1 MVHNADIDGRGSRFD
16 GSRTKTTIEVEC
28 LGCEGMTRDTQ
39 DEGTSRDETERR
51 STSFED
57 IEHETAL
64 LDDIDDENTL
74 LRGTEPV
81 ESELGTSRRTFL
93 KATGA
98 ATATAAVG
106 AGATGSAA
114 AEGWGI
120 DIEDTIK
127 GMSLEQKVAQMT
139 QVAVGTFD
147 PESDEIPDRF
157 GVDTLGE
164 YFADL
169 EIGSILSGGAQPPS
183 FDPEEVVTGINSL
196 QEYNLDH
203 NDIPFLWG
211 VDAVH
216 GNGLLDG
223 ATVFPQRINMGA
235 TRNPELLER
244 AASHT
249 ADSAAAMGA
258 HWTFAPTNELMRD
271 PRWGRF
277 FEGISEDPL
286 LQGEITKARGR
297 GFESND
303 RLCSTEKHF
312 AGYSIS
318 DNGNDRAH
326 ARTSMRDLRTN
337 LLPPHRMALE
347 AEPKT
352 VMVNSGAVNGKPA
365 HASSWLLRTLLRRRY
380 GFDGVVLS
388 DYNDL
393 NRLIVN
399 HDYVADFRAA
409 VREAI
414 NAGVDVC
421 MIGNGAS
428 SQGPVTFI
436 ETLVSLVEDDEVSEE
451 RIDESV
457 RRVLELKGQLGLF
470 EEPTVDESR
479 IDDVLGGAQDV
490 SEQLAKESMVLLK
503 NAPST
508 EGPTNTQYSR
518 RRDDAQ
524 TPNNDPPQDE
534 TTNPVLPLGGDE
546 DVLLTGPGYDPELD
560 IENRFL
566 MQYGG
571 WTLGWQGIQSGAPTE
586 DGPRP
591 RGQNIAE
598 AMQDALDG
606 ELMQVRTNHR
616 AVPFEDAERFGD
628 DPTPNG
634 DFGFTDQQESAVRE
648 KAADADAVVVVVG
661 EGTHNEGFGDR
672 DRLAL
677 PSAQQDIVAAVADEA
692 PETPVVGVV
701 LAGSP
706 RGTTKTFDML
716 DAVLFAG
723 QPGSDGGR
731 AVAETLLGDYNPAGK
746 LAFNWP
752 RNVGKVVNH
761 YNQYP
766 PLDDQNPLFAFGH
779 GLSYTAFEYSDL
791 SVSPSSVSDPA
802 ETSTVT
808 VSVDVENTGDRHGGH
823 IVEVYNTQSYGSV
836 LQPNRRL
843 MGYERVAL
851 DGGESTTVEIEADL
865 SSLAVVPGEV
875 PGLQGKAI
883 EAGEYELSI
892 NDQTTLQPS
901 DDELTTTLMVENT
914 ATVTDEIPLP
924 DR

>member
-1 MVHNADIDGRGSRFD
+1 M
-16 GSRTKTTIEVEC
+16 TK
-28 LGCEGMTRDTQ
+28 DTGAE
-39 DEGTSRDETERR
+39 DTDREDTEHENRR
-51 STSFED
+51 FED
-57 IEHETAL
+57 IEYETAL
-64 LDDIDDENTL
+64 LDGIENENTL
-74 LRGTEPV
+74 LQDTEN
-81 ESELGTSRRTFL
+81 ETTDSGLDTSRRMFL

-98 ATATAAVG
+98 ATATAAIG
-106 AGATGSAA
+106 AGATGTAA

-120 DIEDTIK
+120 DIEATMEE
-127 GMSLEQKVAQMT
+127 MSLKQKVAQMAM
-139 QVAVGTFD
+139 VAVSTFD
-147 PESDEIPDRF
+147 PESDAIPDRF

-164 YFADL
+164 YFSDL

-183 FDPEEVVTGINSL
+183 FDPQEIVRGINSL

-223 ATVFPQRINMGA
+223 ATVFPHRINMGA
-235 TRNPELLER
+235 TRNPQLLEQ
-244 AASHT
+244 AEQHT
-249 ADSAAAMGA
+249 ADSVAAMGA
-258 HWTFAPTNELMRD
+258 HWNFAPTVELQRD
-271 PRWGRF
+271 PRWGRY
-277 FEGISEDPL
+277 FEGITEDPL
-286 LQGEITKARGR
+286 LMGEMSKARLR
-297 GFESND
+297 GLQSNGGVCATD
-303 RLCSTEKHF
+303 KHF
-312 AGYSIS
+312 AGYSIP

-337 LLPPHRMALE
+337 LLPPHRMTLE
-347 AEPKT
+347 EEPKT

-365 HASSWLLRTLLRRRY
+365 HASSWLLRTILRRYY
-380 GFDGVVLS
+380 GFNGVVLS

-399 HDYVADFRAA
+399 HDYVSDFRAA

-436 ETLVSLVEDDEVSEE
+436 ETLVSLVEDGEVPEE

-470 EEPTVDESR
+470 EEPTVEESK
-479 IDDVLGGAQDV
+479 ISNVLGGAQEI
-490 SEQLAKESMVLLK
+490 SQQLANESMVLLK
-503 NAPST
+503 NAPPT
-508 EGPTNTQYSR
+508 EGPTNIQYSR
-518 RRDDAQ
+518 RRADGSQ

-534 TTNPVLPLGGDE
+534 ATDPVLPLDGDE

-571 WTLGWQGIQSGAPTE
+571 WTLGWQGIQGGFPTE

-591 RGQNIAE
+591 RGQNIAKS
-598 AMQDALDG
+598 MQEALDG
-606 ELMQVRTNHR
+606 ELMQVRTNYR

-628 DPTPNG
+628 DTTPNG
-634 DFGFTDQQESAVRE
+634 DFEFTDQQESAVRDN
-648 KAADADAVVVVVG
+648 AADADAVVVVLG

-672 DRLAL
+672 DRLELAD
-677 PSAQQDIVAAVADEA
+677 AQQDLVAAVADET
-692 PETPVVGVV
+692 PDTPVVGVV

-706 RGTTKTFDML
+706 RGTAATFDML
-716 DAVLFAG
+716 DAMLFAG

-731 AVAETLLGDYNPAGK
+731 AVTETLLGNYNPAGK

-752 RNVGKVVNH
+752 RNVGKVMNH

-779 GLSYTAFEYSDL
+779 GLSYTTFGYSNL

-808 VSVDVENTGDRHGGH
+808 VSVDVTNTGDRPGGH
-823 IVEVYNTQSYGSV
+823 IVEVFNTQSYGSV

-843 MGYERVAL
+843 MGYERVSL
-851 DGGESTTVEIEADL
+851 DPGESTTVEIEADL
-865 SSLAVVPGEV
+865 SAVAVVPGDM
-875 PGLQGKAI
+875 PGLQGKVI

-892 NDQTTLQPS
+892 NDQTTLQSS
-901 DDELTTTLMVENT
+901 DNEPTTTLTIQNT
-914 ATVTDEIPLP
+914 ATITDEIPVP

>member
-1 MVHNADIDGRGSRFD
+1 M
-16 GSRTKTTIEVEC
+16 
-28 LGCEGMTRDTQ
+28 TQ
-39 DEGTSRDETERR
+39 DSDATDANRPASEREDTR
-51 STSFED
+51 FED

-64 LDDIDDENTL
+64 LDDIADENTL
-74 LRGTEPV
+74 LDDTER
-81 ESELGTSRRTFL
+81 EDRDSELDASRRTFL

-98 ATATAAVG
+98 ATATATIG
-106 AGATGSAA
+106 AGATGTAA

-120 DIEDTIK
+120 DIEETIEE
-127 GMSLEQKVAQMT
+127 MSLRQKVAQMT
-139 QVAVGTFD
+139 QVDVGTFD
-147 PESDEIPDRF
+147 PDSDSIPDRF

-164 YFADL
+164 YFSDL
-169 EIGSILSGGAQPPS
+169 ELGSILTGGGSAPS
-183 FDPEEVVTGINSL
+183 ADPEEVVADANAL
-196 QEYNLDH
+196 QEYNLD
-203 NDIPFLWG
+203 NASNGIPFLWG

-216 GNGLLDG
+216 GNGLLAG
-223 ATVFPQRINMGA
+223 ATVFPQRINMGT
-235 TRNPELLER
+235 TRNPALLER
-244 AASHT
+244 AAAHT

-277 FEGISEDPL
+277 FEGISEDPM
-286 LQGEITKARGR
+286 LQGEISQARGR
-297 GFESND
+297 GFESNE

-312 AGYSIS
+312 AGYSIP

-365 HASSWLLRTLLRRRY
+365 HASSWLLQTLLRRRY

-388 DYNDL
+388 DYNDF

-399 HDYVADFRAA
+399 HDYVPDFRAA
-409 VREAI
+409 VREGI
-414 NAGVDVC
+414 NAGVDVY

-428 SQGPVTFI
+428 SNGPVTFI
-436 ETLVSLVEDDEVSEE
+436 ETLVSLVEDGEVPME
-451 RIDESV
+451 RINESV
-457 RRVLELKGQLGLF
+457 RRVLELKGKLGLF
-470 EEPTVDESR
+470 ENPTVDESK

-490 SEQLAKESMVLLK
+490 SAQLAKESMVLLK
-503 NAPST
+503 N
-508 EGPTNTQYSR
+508 
-518 RRDDAQ
+518 
-524 TPNNDPPQDE
+524 DPPNDE
-534 TTNPVLPLGGDE
+534 GDSVLPLSDN
-546 DVLLTGPGYDPELD
+546 DDLLLTGPGYDPELD
-560 IENRFL
+560 VNNRFL

-571 WTLGWQGIQSGAPTE
+571 WTLGWQGIEGGTPTE

-591 RGQNIAE
+591 RGGTIAD
-598 AMQDALDG
+598 AMDDSVHGTLTH
-606 ELMQVRTNHR
+606 VRTDFR
-616 AVPFEDAERFGD
+616 AQPYTPDTSDA
-628 DPTPNG
+628 NG
-634 DFGFTDQQESAVRE
+634 DFGFTDEQEADVRD
-648 KAADADAVVVVVG
+648 AANSVDAAVVVLG
-661 EGTHNEGFGDR
+661 EGPHNEGFGDR
-672 DRLAL
+672 DELAL
-677 PSAQQDIVAAVADEA
+677 DPAQRDIVAAITDEA
-692 PETPVVGVV
+692 PDTPVVGVV

-706 RGTTKTFDML
+706 RGTSATFDML

-731 AVAETLLGDYNPAGK
+731 AVVDTLLGDYNPSGR

-752 RNVGKVVNH
+752 QSVGKVVNH

-766 PLDDQNPLFAFGH
+766 PLDDQDPLFAFGH
-779 GLSYTAFEYSDL
+779 GLSYTDFEYSNL

-802 ETSTVT
+802 ETTVT

-823 IVEVYNTQSYGSV
+823 IVEVFNSQSYGSV

-843 MGYERVAL
+843 MGYERVNL
-851 DGGESTTVEIEADL
+851 DAGESTTVEIEAAL
-865 SSLAVVPGEV
+865 SSVAVVPGEM

-892 NDQTTLQPS
+892 NNQTTLQSS
-901 DDELTTTLMVENT
+901 DDELTTTLSIRNT
-914 ATVTDEIPLP
+914 ATITDEIPIP